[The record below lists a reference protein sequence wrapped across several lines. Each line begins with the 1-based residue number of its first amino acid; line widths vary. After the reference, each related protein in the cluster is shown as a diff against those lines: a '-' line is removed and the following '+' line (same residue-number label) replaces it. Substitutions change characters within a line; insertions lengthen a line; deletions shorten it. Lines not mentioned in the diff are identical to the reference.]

1 MFSNAPDDNSL
12 KTPYHASR
20 MPTSSLP
27 LATAQHPLTV
37 ASATVFSNNV
47 RLFAYS
53 GASMNTFDVVVIGGG
68 PGGAKAAGILAR
80 GGKSVALVENSHL
93 GGVCLN
99 CGCIPTKLL
108 LGATAPKGLLR
119 GLERQRVAKGSI
131 EVDYDALQKRIQRFI
146 KGSAQALGKSLEQ
159 LGVTLIEGRA
169 VCTGPT
175 EVLVT
180 GTDGSSQGLHAQHI
194 ILAGGSRSAAF
205 PGMAPDHVAVLDS
218 TDMLRIAA
226 VPESLIVVGAG
237 AIGLEM
243 ADFFSAMG
251 SKVTIVE
258 AAPHLAPTEDADVGL
273 EMGKLLGKTGITC
286 ITGVKAAS
294 LTTSNGMATLALED
308 GRELTAAKAL
318 VAVGRT
324 PNTDGL
330 GAESAGCTLQARGYV
345 TVDQCLMASPTVYA
359 IGDINGQTLLAHAAE
374 HQGAYVARHILGQ
387 QTTPYASGPIPSCV
401 YGSLE
406 IMRVGITAR
415 QALASGGKVEVAR
428 AQLMGNAIAQAGGD
442 ASGFVK
448 IVWHNGALAGISALG
463 HGVSHL
469 VTAAQLLLLG
479 QYHGDALHA
488 FMFAHPTLDEALHAA
503 LEAPREVVTA

>member
-1 MFSNAPDDNSL
+1 
-12 KTPYHASR
+12 
-20 MPTSSLP
+20 
-27 LATAQHPLTV
+27 
-37 ASATVFSNNV
+37 
-47 RLFAYS
+47 
-53 GASMNTFDVVVIGGG
+53 MNTFDVVVIGGG

-80 GGKSVALVENSHL
+80 GGKSVALVEGSHL

-108 LGATAPKGLLR
+108 LGATAPEGLLR
-119 GLERQRVAKGSI
+119 GLERQRVAKGNI
-131 EVDYDALQKRIQRFI
+131 EVDYDALQKRIQRFV
-146 KGSAQALGKSLEQ
+146 KGTAQALGKSLEQ
-159 LGVTLIEGRA
+159 LGVTLINGQA
-169 VCTGPT
+169 VCTGPN
-175 EVLVT
+175 EVQVT
-180 GTDGSSQGLHAQHI
+180 DADGTSQTLQAQRI

-205 PGMAPDHVAVLDS
+205 PGMAPDHNAVLDS

-251 SKVTIVE
+251 SKVTVVE
-258 AAPHLAPTEDADVGL
+258 AAPHLAPTEDADIGQ
-273 EMGKLLGKTGITC
+273 EMAKLLGKTGITC
-286 ITGVKAAS
+286 ISGVKATS
-294 LTTSNGMATLALED
+294 LTTCNGMAVLVLED
-308 GRELTAAKAL
+308 GRELTADKAL

-345 TVDQCLMASPTVYA
+345 SVDDSLMAAPTVYA

-374 HQGAYVARHILGQ
+374 HQGAYVARHILGT
-387 QTTPYASGPIPSCV
+387 QTAPYVSGPVPSCV

-406 IMRVGITAR
+406 IMRVGITAK
-415 QALASGGKVEVAR
+415 QALALGGEVTVAK

-448 IVWHNGALAGISALG
+448 VVWHNGALAGIAALG

-479 QYHGDALHA
+479 QYHGDALHS

-503 LEAPREVVTA
+503 LEAPKEVVGA

>member
-1 MFSNAPDDNSL
+1 
-12 KTPYHASR
+12 
-20 MPTSSLP
+20 
-27 LATAQHPLTV
+27 
-37 ASATVFSNNV
+37 
-47 RLFAYS
+47 
-53 GASMNTFDVVVIGGG
+53 MNTFDVVIIGGG

-80 GGKSVALVENSHL
+80 GGKSVALVESTHM

-119 GLERQRVAKGSI
+119 GLGRQRVAKGSI
-131 EVDYDALQKRIQRFI
+131 EVDYDALQKRIQRFVKASSQTLS
-146 KGSAQALGKSLEQ
+146 KGLEQ

-169 VCTGPT
+169 ACVSPS
-175 EVLVT
+175 EVMVT
-180 GTDGSSQGLHAQHI
+180 GADGTVLNLRAEHI

-205 PGMAPDHVAVLDS
+205 PGMTPDHDAVLDS
-218 TDMLRIAA
+218 TDMLRVPA

-243 ADFFSAMG
+243 ADFFNAMG

-258 AAPHLAPTEDADVGL
+258 AAPHLAPTEDADFGQ
-273 EMGKLLGKTGITC
+273 EMAKLFGKTGISC

-294 LTTSNGMATLALED
+294 LTTREGAAVLVLED

-324 PNTDGL
+324 PNTDNL
-330 GAESAGCTLQARGYV
+330 GAEEAGCTLQARGFI
-345 TVDQCLMASPTVYA
+345 TVDEHLMAAPNVYA

-374 HQGAYVARHILGQ
+374 HQGAYVARRIIGAQ
-387 QTTPYASGPIPSCV
+387 SGPYASGPVPSCV

-406 IMRVGITAR
+406 IMRVGLTAR
-415 QALASGGKVEVAR
+415 QALAQCGPVAVSK

-442 ASGFVK
+442 ASGFIK
-448 IVWHNGALAGISALG
+448 IVWQNDSIVGIAALG

-469 VTAAQLLLLG
+469 VTAAQLLLIG
-479 QYHGDALHA
+479 QYHGSALNA
-488 FMFAHPTLDEALHAA
+488 FMFAHPTLDEALHSA
-503 LEAPREVVTA
+503 LEAPQEPCGEPFAG

>member
-1 MFSNAPDDNSL
+1 
-12 KTPYHASR
+12 
-20 MPTSSLP
+20 
-27 LATAQHPLTV
+27 
-37 ASATVFSNNV
+37 
-47 RLFAYS
+47 
-53 GASMNTFDVVVIGGG
+53 MNTFDVVIIGGG

-80 GGKSVALVENSHL
+80 GGKSVALVESGQM

-119 GLERQRVAKGSI
+119 GLERQRVAKGNI
-131 EVDYDALQKRIQRFI
+131 DVDYDALQKRIQRFV
-146 KGSAQALGKSLEQ
+146 KGTSQALVKNLEQ

-169 VCTGPT
+169 VCTGPAQVAVAT
-175 EVLVT
+175 A
-180 GTDGSSQGLHAQHI
+180 DGGNQSLQAGRI

-205 PGMAPDHVAVLDS
+205 PGMTPDHDAVLDS
-218 TDMLRIAA
+218 TDMLRVPA

-258 AAPHLAPTEDADVGL
+258 AAPHLAPTEDADVGQDL
-273 EMGKLLGKTGITC
+273 AKLLGKTGITG
-286 ITGVKAAS
+286 ITGVKATS
-294 LTTSNGMATLALED
+294 LKSSNGMAVLALED

-330 GAESAGCTLQARGYV
+330 GAQDAGCKLQARGYV
-345 TVDQCLMASPTVYA
+345 AVDQYLMAAPTVYA

-374 HQGAYVARHILGQ
+374 HQGAYVARHILG
-387 QTTPYASGPIPSCV
+387 TDTAPYSSGPVPSCV

-406 IMRVGITAR
+406 IMRVGLTVK
-415 QALASGGKVEVAR
+415 QALASGGQVEVSR

-442 ASGFVK
+442 AAGFVK
-448 IVWHNGALAGISALG
+448 VVWRNGALVGIAALG

-479 QYHGDALHA
+479 QYHGEALNA

-503 LEAPREVVTA
+503 LEAPREVISA

>member
-1 MFSNAPDDNSL
+1 
-12 KTPYHASR
+12 
-20 MPTSSLP
+20 
-27 LATAQHPLTV
+27 
-37 ASATVFSNNV
+37 
-47 RLFAYS
+47 
-53 GASMNTFDVVVIGGG
+53 MNTYDVVIIGGG

-80 GGKSVALVENSHL
+80 GGKSVAVAESAQM

-119 GLERQRVAKGSI
+119 GLERQRVAKGAI
-131 EVDYDALQKRIQRFI
+131 EVDYDALQKRIQRFV
-146 KGSAQALGKSLEQ
+146 KGTSQALAKGLEQ
-159 LGVTLIEGRA
+159 SGVAIYEGRA
-169 VCTGPT
+169 VCVSPT
-175 EVLVT
+175 EVTVT
-180 GTDGSSQGLHAQHI
+180 GPDGSRQSLRAGRI

-205 PGMAPDHVAVLDS
+205 PGMSPDHDAVLDS
-218 TDMLRIAA
+218 TDMLRVAA

-258 AAPHLAPTEDADVGL
+258 AAPHLAPTEDADIGQEL
-273 EMGKLLGKTGITC
+273 AKLLGKTGITC
-286 ITGVKAAS
+286 IIGVKAAS
-294 LTTSNGMATLALED
+294 LATRDGMAVLVLED

-330 GAESAGCTLQARGYV
+330 GAESASCTLQARGYV
-345 TVDQCLMASPTVYA
+345 TVNEYLMAAPTVYA

-374 HQGAYVARHILGQ
+374 HQGAYVARHILGAQ
-387 QTTPYASGPIPSCV
+387 AAPYASGPVPSCV

-406 IMRVGITAR
+406 VMRVGLTAK
-415 QALASGGKVEVAR
+415 QVLASGGDAAVSK

-442 ASGFVK
+442 AAGFVK
-448 IVWHNGALAGISALG
+448 VVWSNGAIAGIAALG

-479 QYHGDALHA
+479 QYHDEALDA

-503 LEAPREVVTA
+503 LEAPRESVAG

>member
-1 MFSNAPDDNSL
+1 MS
-12 KTPYHASR
+12 
-20 MPTSSLP
+20 
-27 LATAQHPLTV
+27 
-37 ASATVFSNNV
+37 
-47 RLFAYS
+47 
-53 GASMNTFDVVVIGGG
+53 TFDVVVIGGG
-68 PGGAKAAGILAR
+68 PGGSKAAGILAR
-80 GGKSVALVENSHL
+80 GGKSVALVEGSHM

-119 GLERQRVAKGSI
+119 GLERQRVAKGTI
-131 EVDYDALQKRIQRFI
+131 EVDYDALQKRIQRFV
-146 KGSAQALGKSLEQ
+146 KGSAQALSKNLEQ
-159 LGVTLIEGRA
+159 LGVTLMEGHA
-169 VCTGPT
+169 VCTGPN
-175 EVLVT
+175 EVQVT
-180 GTDGSSQGLHAQHI
+180 NADGSSQTLQAQRI

-205 PGMAPDHVAVLDS
+205 PGMAPDHNAVLDS

-251 SKVTIVE
+251 SKVTVVE
-258 AAPHLAPTEDADVGL
+258 AAPHLAPTEDADIGQ
-273 EMGKLLGKTGITC
+273 EMAKLLGNAGITC
-286 ITGVKAAS
+286 ISGIKATS
-294 LTTSNGMATLALED
+294 LTTSNGMAMLTLED

-324 PNTDGL
+324 PNTYGL
-330 GAESAGCTLQARGYV
+330 GAESAGCALKARGYV
-345 TVDQCLMASPTVYA
+345 AVDDYLMAAPTVYA

-374 HQGAYVARHILGQ
+374 HQGAYVAQHILGT
-387 QTTPYASGPIPSCV
+387 QTAPYISGPMPSCV

-406 IMRVGITAR
+406 IMRVGITAK
-415 QALASGGKVEVAR
+415 QALALGGEVTVAK

-448 IVWHNGALAGISALG
+448 VVWHNGSLVGIAALG

-479 QYHGDALHA
+479 QYHGDALHS

-503 LEAPREVVTA
+503 LESPKEIITA

>member
-1 MFSNAPDDNSL
+1 
-12 KTPYHASR
+12 
-20 MPTSSLP
+20 
-27 LATAQHPLTV
+27 
-37 ASATVFSNNV
+37 
-47 RLFAYS
+47 
-53 GASMNTFDVVVIGGG
+53 
-68 PGGAKAAGILAR
+68 
-80 GGKSVALVENSHL
+80 
-93 GGVCLN
+93 
-99 CGCIPTKLL
+99 
-108 LGATAPKGLLR
+108 
-119 GLERQRVAKGSI
+119 
-131 EVDYDALQKRIQRFI
+131 
-146 KGSAQALGKSLEQ
+146 
-159 LGVTLIEGRA
+159 
-169 VCTGPT
+169 
-175 EVLVT
+175 
-180 GTDGSSQGLHAQHI
+180 
-194 ILAGGSRSAAF
+194 
-205 PGMAPDHVAVLDS
+205 MAPDHEAVLDS

>member
-1 MFSNAPDDNSL
+1 
-12 KTPYHASR
+12 
-20 MPTSSLP
+20 
-27 LATAQHPLTV
+27 
-37 ASATVFSNNV
+37 
-47 RLFAYS
+47 
-53 GASMNTFDVVVIGGG
+53 MNTFDVVVIGGG

-80 GGKSVALVENSHL
+80 GGKSVALVESSHL

-131 EVDYDALQKRIQRFI
+131 EVDYDALQKRIQRFV
-146 KGSAQALGKSLEQ
+146 KGSAQALSKSLEQ
-159 LGVTLIEGRA
+159 LGVTIIEGRA

-175 EVLVT
+175 EVQVACA
-180 GTDGSSQGLHAQHI
+180 DGSSQTLQAQRI

-205 PGMAPDHVAVLDS
+205 PGMAPDHDAVLDS

-258 AAPHLAPTEDADVGL
+258 AAPHLAPTEDADLGQ
-273 EMGKLLGKTGITC
+273 EMAKLLGKTGITC

-294 LTTSNGMATLALED
+294 LTTSNGVAVLALED

-318 VAVGRT
+318 VAVGRA

-330 GAESAGCTLQARGYV
+330 GAENAGCTLQPRGYV
-345 TVDQCLMASPTVYA
+345 AVDQCLMAAPTVYA

-374 HQGAYVARHILGQ
+374 HQGGYVARHILGLQ
-387 QTTPYASGPIPSCV
+387 AAPYVSGPVPSCV

-406 IMRVGITAR
+406 IMRVGITAK

-448 IVWHNGALAGISALG
+448 VVWHNGALAGICALG

-479 QYHGDALHA
+479 QYHGDALHT

-503 LEAPREVVTA
+503 LEAPREEITA

>member
-1 MFSNAPDDNSL
+1 
-12 KTPYHASR
+12 
-20 MPTSSLP
+20 
-27 LATAQHPLTV
+27 
-37 ASATVFSNNV
+37 
-47 RLFAYS
+47 
-53 GASMNTFDVVVIGGG
+53 MNTFDVVVIGGG

-80 GGKSVALVENSHL
+80 EGKMVALVESTHL

-131 EVDYDALQKRIQRFI
+131 EVDYDALQKRIQRFV
-146 KGSAQALGKSLEQ
+146 KGTSQALRKSLEQ
-159 LGVTLIEGRA
+159 IGVTLVDGRA
-169 VCTGPT
+169 VCTGPN
-175 EVLVT
+175 EVQVACA
-180 GTDGSSQGLHAQHI
+180 DGISQALQARRI
-194 ILAGGSRSAAF
+194 IMAGGSRSAAF
-205 PGMAPDHVAVLDS
+205 PGMAPDHDAVLDS
-218 TDMLRIAA
+218 TDMLRITA

-258 AAPHLAPTEDADVGL
+258 AAPHVAPTEDADLGQ
-273 EMGKLLGKTGITC
+273 EMAKLLGKTGITC
-286 ITGVKAAS
+286 ITGVRATS
-294 LTTSNGMATLALED
+294 LATSNGMAVLTLED
-308 GRELTAAKAL
+308 GHELSAAKAL

-330 GAESAGCTLQARGYV
+330 GAESAGCTLKARGYV
-345 TVDQCLMASPTVYA
+345 DVNDCLMAAPTVYA

-374 HQGAYVARHILGQ
+374 HQGSYVARHILG
-387 QTTPYASGPIPSCV
+387 THTSPYVSGPVPSCV

-406 IMRVGITAR
+406 IMRVGITAK
-415 QALASGGKVEVAR
+415 QALACGGEVTVAK

-448 IVWHNGALAGISALG
+448 VVWHNGELAGIAALG

-469 VTAAQLLLLG
+469 VTVAQLLLLG
-479 QYHGDALHA
+479 QYHGEALHT

-503 LEAPREVVTA
+503 LEAPRETFGA

>member
-1 MFSNAPDDNSL
+1 
-12 KTPYHASR
+12 
-20 MPTSSLP
+20 
-27 LATAQHPLTV
+27 
-37 ASATVFSNNV
+37 
-47 RLFAYS
+47 
-53 GASMNTFDVVVIGGG
+53 MNTFDVVVIGGG

-80 GGKSVALVENSHL
+80 GGKKVALVESTHL

-131 EVDYDALQKRIQRFI
+131 EVDYDALQKRIQRFV
-146 KGSAQALGKSLEQ
+146 KGTSQALGKSLEQ
-159 LGVTLIEGRA
+159 LGVTLIDGRA
-169 VCTGPT
+169 VCTGPN
-175 EVLVT
+175 EVQVVCAD
-180 GTDGSSQGLHAQHI
+180 GTSQALQAHRI

-205 PGMAPDHVAVLDS
+205 PGMAPDHDAVLDS
-218 TDMLRIAA
+218 TDMLRITA

-243 ADFFSAMG
+243 ADFFNAMG

-258 AAPHLAPTEDADVGL
+258 AAPHVAPTEDADLGQ
-273 EMGKLLGKTGITC
+273 EMAKLLGKTGITC
-286 ITGVKAAS
+286 ITGVKATS
-294 LTTSNGMATLALED
+294 LATINGMAVLALED

-324 PNTDGL
+324 PNTDGV
-330 GAESAGCTLQARGYV
+330 GAESAGCVLKARGYIDV
-345 TVDQCLMASPTVYA
+345 NDSLMAAPSVYA

-374 HQGAYVARHILGQ
+374 HQGSYVARHILGTHTAQ
-387 QTTPYASGPIPSCV
+387 YASGPVPSCV

-406 IMRVGITAR
+406 IMRVGITTK
-415 QALASGGKVEVAR
+415 QALACGGEVTVAK

-448 IVWHNGALAGISALG
+448 VVWHKGELAGIAALG

-479 QYHGDALHA
+479 QYHGEALHA

-503 LEAPREVVTA
+503 LEAPRETVSA

>member
-1 MFSNAPDDNSL
+1 
-12 KTPYHASR
+12 
-20 MPTSSLP
+20 
-27 LATAQHPLTV
+27 
-37 ASATVFSNNV
+37 
-47 RLFAYS
+47 
-53 GASMNTFDVVVIGGG
+53 MNTFDVVVIGGG

-159 LGVTLIEGRA
+159 LGVTLIEGHA

-180 GTDGSSQGLHAQHI
+180 NTDGSSQGLHAQHI

-205 PGMAPDHVAVLDS
+205 PGMAPDHEAVLDS

-345 TVDQCLMASPTVYA
+345 AVDQCLMASPTVYA

-374 HQGAYVARHILGQ
+374 HQGAYVARHILDQ
-387 QTTPYASGPIPSCV
+387 QTSPYVSGPIPSCV

-415 QALASGGKVEVAR
+415 QALASGGKVEVAK

>member
-1 MFSNAPDDNSL
+1 
-12 KTPYHASR
+12 
-20 MPTSSLP
+20 
-27 LATAQHPLTV
+27 
-37 ASATVFSNNV
+37 
-47 RLFAYS
+47 
-53 GASMNTFDVVVIGGG
+53 MNTYDVVIIGGG

-80 GGKSVALVENSHL
+80 GGKSVAVVESAQM

-119 GLERQRVAKGSI
+119 GLERQRVAKGAI
-131 EVDYDALQKRIQRFI
+131 EVDYDALQKRIQRFV
-146 KGSAQALGKSLEQ
+146 KGTSQALAKGLEQ
-159 LGVTLIEGRA
+159 SGVAIYEGRA
-169 VCTGPT
+169 VCVSPT
-175 EVLVT
+175 EVTVT
-180 GTDGSSQGLHAQHI
+180 GPDGSQQSLRAGRI

-205 PGMAPDHVAVLDS
+205 PGMSPDHDAVLDS
-218 TDMLRIAA
+218 TDMLRVAA

-258 AAPHLAPTEDADVGL
+258 AAPHLAPTEDADVGQEL
-273 EMGKLLGKTGITC
+273 AKLLGKTGITC
-286 ITGVKAAS
+286 IIGVKAAS
-294 LTTSNGMATLALED
+294 LATSDGMAVLVLED

-324 PNTDGL
+324 PNTDDL

-345 TVDQCLMASPTVYA
+345 TVNEYLMAAPTVYA

-374 HQGAYVARHILGQ
+374 HQGTYVARHILGAQ
-387 QTTPYASGPIPSCV
+387 AAPYVSGPVPSCV

-406 IMRVGITAR
+406 VMRVGLTAK
-415 QALASGGKVEVAR
+415 QVLASGGDAAVSK

-442 ASGFVK
+442 AAGFVK
-448 IVWHNGALAGISALG
+448 VVWSNGAIAGIAALG

-479 QYHGDALHA
+479 QYHDEALDA

-503 LEAPREVVTA
+503 LEAPRESVAG